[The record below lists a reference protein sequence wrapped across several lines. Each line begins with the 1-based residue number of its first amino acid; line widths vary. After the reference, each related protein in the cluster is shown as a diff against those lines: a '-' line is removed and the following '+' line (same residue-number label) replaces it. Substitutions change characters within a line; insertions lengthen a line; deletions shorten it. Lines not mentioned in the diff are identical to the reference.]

1 MELKLMIII
10 LLTTQATATYRLKQ
24 IKPGFIIEELGSAF
38 IQHNSIK
45 IEVSIAKEKL
55 RKTKETL
62 NGFVEKIDKMCIKY
76 MESDLCKNPQTSEI
90 ETTKRLVDLLSGE
103 LNKKNKRDVT
113 DVALSLL
120 GWRRISEWD
129 EYNLKIIHNNEKT
142 METEIIQA
150 QKYAVQLKNYIIAEK
165 QHRQRRI
172 DLLESE
178 MQKALNDTNEKTI
191 NTIIELS
198 MMELVWIIEGQVVD
212 IRRQLDAIGHSIDR
226 NRKITTTEIYDIIK
240 DKETITKIE
249 ETCGIHK
256 RTSLNRAT
264 IFTKN
269 TGKFLNATI
278 TIPIYENTPLHVY
291 KLTAI
296 PQITGNNTIII
307 PSMEAAPQKI
317 PTNTSR

>member
-1 MELKLMIII
+1 MKC
-10 LLTTQATATYRLKQ
+10 T
-24 IKPGFIIEELGSAF
+24 
-38 IQHNSIK
+38 
-45 IEVSIAKEKL
+45 
-55 RKTKETL
+55 
-62 NGFVEKIDKMCIKY
+62 
-76 MESDLCKNPQTSEI
+76 
-90 ETTKRLVDLLSGE
+90 
-103 LNKKNKRDVT
+103 KKNKRDVT

-129 EYNLKIIHNNEKT
+129 EYNLKINHNNEKT

-165 QHRQRRI
+165 QHSQRRI

-256 RTSLNRAT
+256 RTSLNRTT

-269 TGKFLNATI
+269 TEKFLNATI

-307 PSMEAAPQKI
+307 PSMEAAYIATTKNSLQYIEIENKEHVSQKKAI
-317 PTNTSR
+317 SSAKSIESKHSTKTAAVLPKRCLLTTL